1 MHVVFKKNEA
11 NLEASKTWRVS
22 NPEQQARKP
31 NISLNLN
38 SSSLQIPAFS
48 LTLCGLWS
56 QHHC

>member
-11 NLEASKTWRVS
+11 NLEASKNWCVS

-31 NISLNLN
+31 NIILNLN

-56 QHHC
+56 HC